1 MDVPSTQFNGRLKL
15 NGSQTG
21 RSSRMPAPGT
31 LGAERIGQILGE
43 WQNREVR
50 VVSRFAECRGLNRE
64 QLQDLYQET
73 ALALLT
79 RPYGSEEHLRN
90 ALHTGIKQRALR
102 LHRDERRRSE
112 ILAQHAPSL
121 QRQAQLRAHSHA
133 PESAALRAADRL
145 IVTEFLAALDHSEQR
160 VFALLAENMQY
171 RAIAGVLE
179 IPVNEARRT
188 VRACERKRARF
199 QLLYDTGRLCGY
211 RAVTIQ
217 ALQSGQATSDAL
229 AAGALAH
236 LANCAACRAQHKTN
250 ARRLADMFRG
260 QAAALLPGGP
270 LLAGQLGRLSRTLLR
285 ARLSVERFL
294 PGGGM
299 PASGGGVTREGAVA
313 VLASGGA
320 AAKIAAGIATV
331 AVIAG
336 STVGVKGAIEH
347 AVTHTQ
353 RHHAHTI
360 HTSSASAGAVQ
371 TLPAVSAD
379 TNSSG
384 ERREHREAAH
394 TAAHHSQTD
403 SKGSTPAQH
412 EPGGFAYLGVP
423 TASAKPNSEGQS
435 AHAASANTP
444 APEAHS
450 RPPRKERQTGGGPFS
465 P

>member
-1 MDVPSTQFNGRLKL
+1 MDVPRTQFNGRLEL
-15 NGSQTG
+15 NGSQAG
-21 RSSRMPAPGT
+21 RGSRMPAPGT

-43 WQNREVR
+43 WQAREVR
-50 VVSRFAECRGLNRE
+50 VVSRFAECRGLSVE

-73 ALALLT
+73 ALALLA

-121 QRQAQLRAHSHA
+121 QRQAQLRARSHA
-133 PESAALRAADRL
+133 PENAALRRADRL

-188 VRACERKRARF
+188 VRACERKRVRF

-211 RAVTIQ
+211 RAVTIE
-217 ALQSGQATSDAL
+217 ALQSGAGASEAL

-236 LANCAACRAQHKTN
+236 LASCAACRAQHKTN
-250 ARRLADMFRG
+250 ARRLADAFRG

-270 LLAGQLGRLSRTLLR
+270 LLASQLGRLSRTLLR
-285 ARLSVERFL
+285 ARLSFERFL

-299 PASGGGVTREGAVA
+299 PSSGGGVTREGAVA
-313 VLASGGA
+313 ILASGGA

-336 STVGVKGAIEH
+336 STVGVRSALEH
-347 AVTHTQ
+347 RATHPR

-360 HTSSASAGAVQ
+360 HTDSAGASAVQ
-371 TLPAVSAD
+371 RLPATTAE
-379 TNSSG
+379 TNISSQ
-384 ERREHREAAH
+384 RHEHSETAH
-394 TAAHHSQTD
+394 TLAHDSQTERN
-403 SKGSTPAQH
+403 GAPAQH

-423 TASAKPNSEGQS
+423 TGRARPNSDGQS
-435 AHAASANTP
+435 AHAASANTATPETHSQP
-444 APEAHS
+444 AQE
-450 RPPRKERQTGGGPFS
+450 EQQTGGGPFS